1 VAKRLGTTV
10 NIAAF
15 AATLG
20 LAAVS
25 LTACGSDNASS
36 TEAATAAASSTA
48 ASPASSREAYAGTR
62 NVRICVT
69 LNPDFTE
76 AIDMSAIQGSKG
88 KSITFDASNRG
99 PECYVS
105 DNSSLAGVAGAQAL
119 YETSTLIIYG
129 QNLLLQRPDL
139 LLCSRTTA
147 PVIGPVD
154 CAKGAQ
160 LDLQT
165 FSEGDTKSLNGN
177 GHSVTAKRNTNTD
190 EYIEFA
196 VQINK

>member
-1 VAKRLGTTV
+1 MAKRFGTTV
-10 NIAAF
+10 NIAVI

-36 TEAATAAASSTA
+36 TEAATATAPSTA
-48 ASPASSREAYAGTR
+48 ASSSASREAYAGTR

-69 LNPDFTE
+69 LNPAFTE

-88 KSITFDASNRG
+88 KSVTFDASNRG

-105 DNSSLAGVAGAQAL
+105 DNSSFNGVAGAQAL

-129 QNLLLQRPDL
+129 QNLTFQRPDL

-147 PVIGPVD
+147 PVVGPVD
-154 CAKGAQ
+154 CASGAQ
-160 LDLQT
+160 LDLKT